1 MVDRS
6 DANRKMLNET
16 SGMFYKYF
24 SYGAKFLTYA
34 FFEDIQNKTKEAIWR
49 IQQQGAEAEGIGNE
63 TLQVLRHQGQQM
75 VWKKILIMYI
85 FCSTLHF
92 VFTFC

>member
-1 MVDRS
+1 
-6 DANRKMLNET
+6 MLRN
-16 SGMFYKYF
+16 
-24 SYGAKFLTYA
+24 FLTYA

-75 VWKKILIMYI
+75 VWGKNINYVY
-85 FCSTLHF
+85 FSLHSSLCF
-92 VFTFC
+92 YLLLKG

>member
-1 MVDRS
+1 MPIEKCSTRRAVCFI
-6 DANRKMLNET
+6 NFFPMLRN
-16 SGMFYKYF
+16 
-24 SYGAKFLTYA
+24 FLTYA

-75 VWKKILIMYI
+75 VWGKNINYVY
-85 FCSTLHF
+85 FSLHSSLCF
-92 VFTFC
+92 YLLLKG